1 MVGIMFWDEHGNIS
15 DANESFRNGGL
26 HLQDIQEDKLK
37 WNDITPSEYTEIDQN
52 ALKQLELT
60 GVCAPFEKNT
70 SEKRKPCKCT
80 YRCC

>member
-1 MVGIMFWDEHGNIS
+1 LRDEHGNIS

-60 GVCAPFEKNT
+60 G
-70 SEKRKPCKCT
+70 
-80 YRCC
+80 

>member
-1 MVGIMFWDEHGNIS
+1 MNMVTYQMPMKVLEMVDYT
-15 DANESFRNGGL
+15 FR
-26 HLQDIQEDKLK
+26 IFKRIK

-70 SEKRKPCKCT
+70 SEKRKV
-80 YRCC
+80 